1 MVSTGIRELRNGLSR
16 FVRQA
21 EAGERIAVTAHG
33 RVIAELVPASR
44 GSRTAVGKQRYDVL
58 VAAGIIEP
66 AVEPGL
72 AMAAWPSI
80 ETPSGTV
87 AQLIDSDRGEQ

>member
-1 MVSTGIRELRNGLSR
+1 MVSTGIRQLRNGLSR

-33 RVIAELVPASR
+33 RVIAELVPPGR
-44 GSRTAVGKQRYDVL
+44 GSRAHAGKRYDAL

-66 AVEPGL
+66 AAEPGL
-72 AMAAWPSI
+72 AMMEWPNI
-80 ETPSGTV
+80 EVPSGTV
-87 AQLIDSDRGEQ
+87 AQLIDADRGER

>member
-1 MVSTGIRELRNGLSR
+1 MVSTGIRQLRNGLSR

-33 RVIAELVPASR
+33 RVIAELVPPGR
-44 GSRTAVGKQRYDVL
+44 GSRAPAGKRYDAL

-66 AVEPGL
+66 AAEPGL
-72 AMAAWPSI
+72 AMAEWPNI
-80 ETPSGTV
+80 EVPSGTV
-87 AQLIDSDRGEQ
+87 AQLIDADRGER

>member
-1 MVSTGIRELRNGLSR
+1 MVSTGIRQLRNGLSR

-33 RVIAELVPASR
+33 RVIAELGPPGR
-44 GSRTAVGKQRYDVL
+44 GSRAAAGKRYDAL

-66 AVEPGL
+66 AAEPGL
-72 AMAAWPSI
+72 AMTEWPNI
-80 ETPSGTV
+80 EAPAGTV
-87 AQLIDSDRGEQ
+87 AQLIDADRGER

>member
-44 GSRTAVGKQRYDVL
+44 GSRTAVGKRYDVL

>member
-1 MVSTGIRELRNGLSR
+1 MVSTGIRALRNGLSR

-33 RVIAELVPASR
+33 RVIAELVPPGG
-44 GSRTAVGKQRYDVL
+44 GSGTAVGSRYDAL

-66 AVEPGL
+66 AAEPDLVPVE
-72 AMAAWPSI
+72 WPRI
-80 ETPSGTV
+80 ETPGGTV
-87 AQLIDSDRGEQ
+87 AQLIDADRGE